1 MNKAY
6 RHVSLARDEYLGRV
20 DEHGT
25 VFEERFGPDRRI
37 GRVDPGDGTVFE
49 ARLGPD
55 RVIGRVELNTGKVF
69 LAKFGPDEYVGKV
82 YKDGR
87 CFYHRQVARDL
98 YLGRVK
104 EMVSFAHGGA
114 AFLLLIFPAYEEKV
128 DEKEVALNQERKSLA
143 GAPEEA

>member
-6 RHVSLARDEYLGRV
+6 RHITLARDEYLGCV
-20 DEHGT
+20 DEHGV

-37 GRVDPGDGTVFE
+37 GRVDPGDGKIYE

-55 RVIGRVELNTGKVF
+55 RYIGRVELHTGKVY
-69 LAKFGPDEYVGKV
+69 LAKAGPDEFIGKV

-87 CFYHRQVARDL
+87 CFFHRPMARDH
-98 YLGRVK
+98 YMGRVR

-114 AFLLLIFPAYEEKV
+114 AYILLIFPAFEEKR
-128 DEKEVALNQERKSLA
+128 EEQEAASNPELNRSMPA
-143 GAPEEA
+143 AEEA